1 MHPIECSPAQLPF
14 AQLMVRNGQ
23 PPVNSDK
30 RLYDLCRFSIATGG
44 QASVG
49 IIGELW
55 ATYEIELYQPKLIAQ
70 AGSLVNSD
78 HWRGTC
84 VTSALNGATQMPG
97 CSLNTTIPAT
107 PGNIIQFPASVSG
120 GTYLIEYVC
129 QGSTSGNTMT
139 WFADGTKCTLV
150 QNSFSSFPTATQTVS
165 PYMWYTARVRISG
178 EGALL
183 S

>member
-1 MHPIECSPAQLPF
+1 MGSQYNVLDATFADRKSLLNNEYSCSTKPSKNLMHPIECSPAQLPF

-129 QGSTSGNTMT
+129 QGSAAGNTMT
-139 WFADGTKCTLV
+139 V
-150 QNSFSSFPTATQTVS
+150 VS
-165 PYMWYTARVRISG
+165 
-178 EGALL
+178 
-183 S
+183 